1 MPGRQRVRVSVKIGR
16 LRLSGFWQPISGP
29 QIDPARVFT
38 TNGGKI
44 DKQAPHD
51 NRGSLGS

>member
-1 MPGRQRVRVSVKIGR
+1 MPRVLATHFWTANR
-16 LRLSGFWQPISGP
+16 SGQG
-29 QIDPARVFT
+29 FT

>member
-1 MPGRQRVRVSVKIGR
+1 MPGRNCVTASVKIEAK
-16 LRLSGFWQPISGP
+16 RLSQSPFELQVH
-29 QIDPARVFT
+29 PARVFA

-44 DKQAPHD
+44 DNQAPHD